1 MAATTDIAERVGEM
15 TIDRRRVAYH
25 QAGHAVCAALLGF
38 LFESVSIQP
47 DATSNCG
54 LIVDDSFKPEDANE
68 AWRWALVCHAG
79 IAAEFLL
86 TNAPDVFASDD
97 HREDFEQAFKS
108 LNGVGYA
115 GNDRY
120 WDDLEQDLTNRAV
133 NFLSEPVTWA
143 EVEKL
148 ASALLK
154 SETLHYE
161 DAMNEML
168 DAKRLFEGMT
178 NGHRWRR

>member
-1 MAATTDIAERVGEM
+1 MAATTDIAERVEEM
-15 TIDRRRVAYH
+15 MIDRRLVAYH

-54 LIVDDSFKPEDANE
+54 LIVDDSFKPEDTDE

-86 TNAPDVFASDD
+86 TNAPDVFASDG
-97 HREDFEQAFKS
+97 HLEDFEQAFRS
-108 LNGVGYA
+108 LKDGGYA
-115 GNDRY
+115 GDDRY
-120 WDDLEQDLTNRAV
+120 WADLQQELTNRAV
-133 NFLSEPVTWA
+133 KFLSEPVTWA

-148 ASALLK
+148 ASALLD

-168 DAKRLFEGMT
+168 DAKRLFEGIT
-178 NGHRWRR
+178 KQQ